1 MHIDKGLEVARLQ
14 PAPQRHTGEREEEV
28 VRGGTRIMLADCE
41 WFSVSMLNVEGDMPL
56 HADGRSFHALLCVS
70 GSCGITFGGER
81 LTLDRGASAF
91 VPAGIGEYVLS
102 GSAQV
107 LLSARGHAQG

>member
-1 MHIDKGLEVARLQ
+1 
-14 PAPQRHTGEREEEV
+14 

-70 GSCGITFGGER
+70 GSCGIAFGEER
-81 LTLDRGASAF
+81 LTLDKGGSAF
-91 VPAGIGEYVLS
+91 VPAGMGEYVLS